1 MSKYDDILYLDRPIS
16 KNHPQMSIYDRSA
29 QFAPFAA
36 LVGYDEAIKEQA
48 RTVDSKVELGI
59 DKVEEINKTI
69 AFLSINEGQHPS
81 ISVTYFL
88 KDKVKNGG
96 NYLQYSGRL
105 KRIDTIEKELVFPNK
120 KIKFKD
126 IVDILINEN
135 E

>member
-1 MSKYDDILYLDRPIS
+1 MSKYDDILYLDRPVS

-48 RTVDSKVELGI
+48 RMVDSKVELGI
-59 DKVEEINKTI
+59 DKVEEINKAI
-69 AFLSINEGQHPS
+69 AFLSINEDSHPS
-81 ISVTYFL
+81 ITITYFL

-96 NYLQYSGRL
+96 KYFSYSGRL
-105 KRIDTIEKELVFPNK
+105 KRIDTIEKELVFSNK

-126 IVDILINEN
+126 IIDIVINEH

>member
-59 DKVEEINKTI
+59 DKVEEINKII
-69 AFLSINEGQHPS
+69 AFLSISEGQHHS

-105 KRIDTIEKELVFPNK
+105 KRIDTLEKELVFPNK

-126 IVDILINEN
+126 IVDIVINEN

>member
-48 RTVDSKVELGI
+48 RTVDSKVELEI

-69 AFLSINEGQHPS
+69 AFLSINEDQHPS

-105 KRIDTIEKELVFPNK
+105 KRIDTLEKELVFPNK

-126 IVDILINEN
+126 IVDIVINEN

>member
-1 MSKYDDILYLDRPIS
+1 MSRYDDIQYLDRPIS

-69 AFLSINEGQHPS
+69 ALLSINEGQHPP

-105 KRIDTIEKELVFPNK
+105 KRIDTMEKELVFPNK

-126 IVDILINEN
+126 IVDIVVNEN